1 MNKENKA
8 PNPSE
13 VGEAVLQELNRA
25 TYAYEMTLST
35 LIQMAHILRRLMDS
49 DMLNYCKET
58 GEDELW
64 KEGWHWFAM
73 ADTLLHEVQ
82 LPTLDNN
89 QEQALVQGLSETER
103 YKDHKV
109 SADE

>member
-1 MNKENKA
+1 MTKENKA

-35 LIQMAHILRRLMDS
+35 LIQMAHILRRLIYS
-49 DMLNYCKET
+49 DMLNHCKEL
-58 GEDELW
+58 GLDG
-64 KEGWHWFAM
+64 KHWLAM
-73 ADTLLHEVQ
+73 AETLLHEVQ